1 MIHELNIS
9 QALDNINEKLDR
21 LNKLTLSKERPFI
34 SISEASDYLQLPKA
48 TLYSYTSRG
57 IIPYHK
63 LNDRRVYFSIEDL
76 NEFILNKKNRYKSN
90 SEIEAEA
97 ATRVVT
103 RKGAK

>member
-1 MIHELNIS
+1 MSSLYNDIQEKILSKLIRIEKALSQKEKPFLNIV
-9 QALDNINEKLDR
+9 
-21 LNKLTLSKERPFI
+21 
-34 SISEASDYLQLPKA
+34 EASEYLKLPKA

-103 RKGAK
+103 RKGVK